1 MLVNKISNVNFRDN
15 SNNINNNKYMTRDL
29 GSQNAILMLRD
40 PNASVKFQH
49 NKVFAQNA
57 DSVSTNPLKALGY
70 KLYRTFSMIKAD
82 NQDVQSEQKQFSAIA

>member
-1 MLVNKISNVNFRDN
+1 MLVNKISNVNFREN

-49 NKVFAQNA
+49 NQVFAQNA

-70 KLYRTFSMIKAD
+70 KLYRTFSMIKAND
-82 NQDVQSEQKQFSAIA
+82 QDAQAESKQFNAIA